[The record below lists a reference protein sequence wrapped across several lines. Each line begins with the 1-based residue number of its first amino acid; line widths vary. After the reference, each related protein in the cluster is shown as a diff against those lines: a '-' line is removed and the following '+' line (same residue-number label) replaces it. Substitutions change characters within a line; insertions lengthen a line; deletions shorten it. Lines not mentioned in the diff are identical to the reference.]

1 MSKTWKESKAV
12 KQGRSEKGRP
22 KPKMEPYKKGTK
34 NKKEIYGGYPR
45 IVNKPRVLQ
54 QIKAM

>member
-22 KPKMEPYKKGTK
+22 KPKNGTLQKG
-34 NKKEIYGGYPR
+34 Y
-45 IVNKPRVLQ
+45 
-54 QIKAM
+54 

>member
-22 KPKMEPYKKGTK
+22 KPKMEPYKKRNLLITRQLSY
-34 NKKEIYGGYPR
+34 NLIFY
-45 IVNKPRVLQ
+45 
-54 QIKAM
+54 

>member
-34 NKKEIYGGYPR
+34 DKKEIY
-45 IVNKPRVLQ
+45 
-54 QIKAM
+54 

>member
-12 KQGRSEKGRP
+12 KNKDVLKKGRP

-34 NKKEIYGGYPR
+34 NKKRNLLITRQLSYNLIFY
-45 IVNKPRVLQ
+45 
-54 QIKAM
+54 

>member
-12 KQGRSEKGRP
+12 KQGRP

-34 NKKEIYGGYPR
+34 NKKEIY
-45 IVNKPRVLQ
+45 
-54 QIKAM
+54 

>member
-22 KPKMEPYKKGTK
+22 KPKMEPYKIRI
-34 NKKEIYGGYPR
+34 KKKFIDYSPV
-45 IVNKPRVLQ
+45 I
-54 QIKAM
+54 I

>member
-34 NKKEIYGGYPR
+34 NIRIKKKFIDYSPV
-45 IVNKPRVLQ
+45 I
-54 QIKAM
+54 I

>member
-22 KPKMEPYKKGTK
+22 KPKMTPYKKSTK
-34 NKKEIYGGYPR
+34 VKEEY
-45 IVNKPRVLQ
+45 
-54 QIKAM
+54 

>member
-12 KQGRSEKGRP
+12 KQGRPFSERP

-34 NKKEIYGGYPR
+34 NKKEIY
-45 IVNKPRVLQ
+45 
-54 QIKAM
+54 

>member
-22 KPKMEPYKKGTK
+22 KPKSEKGRPKPKMEPYKKGTK
-34 NKKEIYGGYPR
+34 NKKEIY
-45 IVNKPRVLQ
+45 
-54 QIKAM
+54 

>member
-22 KPKMEPYKKGTK
+22 KPKMEPYKKSTK
-34 NKKEIYGGYPR
+34 NKKETYC
-45 IVNKPRVLQ
+45 VLYKLLSPL
-54 QIKAM
+54 I